1 MAAAIQ
7 QGKTGKKVWYAV
19 FRIGGKQKWVKL
31 GAVTKELTKAKA
43 KRLADVYQRAA
54 EGKESAQ
61 NIRASL
67 ESVLQSVY
75 GNDEARS
82 STVKEFCQS
91 WLSRNQPASIA
102 SKLAYGN
109 TVERFL
115 TFLGSKGNQGISRL
129 KRADLEAFR
138 EHAREGRAPSTTNRH
153 VQILKAIFKDAHKD
167 GYTPE
172 DIGLYVDKVKSA
184 RSASRRRPFTV
195 SELEAVLEH
204 ADPEWQSLIRFG
216 LYTGQRLGDL
226 ASLTWSNI
234 DLARNE
240 IRLVTKKNGTRMTIP
255 IAPTLLDHILTLPS
269 SDRPGTPIHPRAY
282 EVLRTH
288 QGRAGLL
295 SNWFVDLLHDAGL
308 RERVNHGAKKG
319 VSRASSEISF
329 HCLRHTYVSMF
340 KDAGVSQ
347 ATALA
352 LTGHSSATISA
363 LYTHVDPESLRRGV
377 ASLPRI

>member
-1 MAAAIQ
+1 MASVQQ
-7 QGKTGKKVWYAV
+7 QGKPGKKVWYAV
-19 FRIGGKQKWVKL
+19 FRIDGKQKWVKL
-31 GAVTKELTKAKA
+31 GAVTKELTEKKAE
-43 KRLADVYQRAA
+43 RLAEVYQRAA

-82 STVKEFCQS
+82 STVKEFCES

-115 TFLGSKGNQGISRL
+115 TFLGPKGGQGISRL
-129 KRADLEAFR
+129 KRADLESFR
-138 EHAREGRAPSTTNRH
+138 EQVRDGKAPSTTNRH
-153 VQILKAIFKDAHKD
+153 VQILKAIFRDAHKD
-167 GYTPE
+167 GYTSE
-172 DIGLYVDKVKSA
+172 DIGLYVDKVKA
-184 RSASRRRPFTV
+184 GQRRGGRRPFTK
-195 SELEAVLEH
+195 SELEAVLEL
-204 ADPEWQSLIRFG
+204 ADDEWKSLIRFG

-226 ASLTWSNI
+226 ASLTWRNI
-234 DLARNE
+234 DLTRNE
-240 IRLVTKKNGTRMTIP
+240 IRLETRKNGTHMTIP

-269 SDRPGTPIHPRAY
+269 SDRPRTPIHPRAY

-295 SNWFVDLLHDAGL
+295 SNWFVDLLAHAGL
-308 RERVNHGAKKG
+308 REGVNHGAKKG
-319 VSRASSEISF
+319 GRANSEISF
-329 HCLRHTYVSMF
+329 HCLRHTYVSML
-340 KDAGVSQ
+340 KNAGVSQ

-352 LTGHSSATISA
+352 LTGHSSAAISA

-377 ASLPRI
+377 ASLPKI